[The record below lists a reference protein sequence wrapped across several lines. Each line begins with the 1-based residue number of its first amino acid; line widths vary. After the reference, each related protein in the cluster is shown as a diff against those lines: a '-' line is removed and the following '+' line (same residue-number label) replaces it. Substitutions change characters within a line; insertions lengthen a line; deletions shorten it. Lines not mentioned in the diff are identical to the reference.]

1 MVQDPTT
8 PFDGRL
14 RGPDFQVTVTGVSW
28 PTSANCNVPNSG
40 HRLVSFDVAL
50 TEGTNASTTTE
61 TATNLSLVV
70 NGDTTALDTNA
81 EWHATDLRDLRC
93 VTEVANDA
101 APTKCGRHLPA
112 QACLIESS
120 AELCSQ
126 FWRLP
131 ERDGND
137 SANEQRTTG
146 SQLR

>member
-1 MVQDPTT
+1 
-8 PFDGRL
+8 
-14 RGPDFQVTVTGVSW
+14 
-28 PTSANCNVPNSG
+28 
-40 HRLVSFDVAL
+40 VSFDVAL

-93 VTEVANDA
+93 VTVVANDA
-101 APTKCGRHLPA
+101 APTECGRHLPA
-112 QACLIESS
+112 QPSLIKSS
-120 AELCSQ
+120 ADLRSQ
-126 FWRLP
+126 FRQVP

-137 SANEQRTTG
+137 PANEQRTTG